1 MPDGREDPAVCTA
14 RREALVVLLI
24 FLGALIYTVTF
35 CYVRGYDRP
44 PETLT
49 FVLGFPDWVFW
60 GIVAPWG
67 VCLLLSYWFG
77 HTFMRD
83 SDLGSDS
90 DPDAGNGMEEDYD

>member
-1 MPDGREDPAVCTA
+1 MSDRREDPAVWTA

-35 CYVRGYDRP
+35 CYLRGYDRP

-49 FVLGFPDWVFW
+49 FILGFPDWVFW
-60 GIVAPWG
+60 GIVVPWG
-67 VCLLLSYWFG
+67 VCVVLSYWFG

-83 SDLGSDS
+83 SNLGYDS
-90 DPDAGNGMEEDYD
+90 DPEAGDGMEEDYD